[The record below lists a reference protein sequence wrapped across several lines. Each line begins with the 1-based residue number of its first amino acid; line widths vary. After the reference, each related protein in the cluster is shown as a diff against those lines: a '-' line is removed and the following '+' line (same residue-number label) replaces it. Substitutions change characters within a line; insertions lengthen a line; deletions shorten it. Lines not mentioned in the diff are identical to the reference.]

1 MISLV
6 IFPSHHSNFYNKS
19 VLHKNIWMLYGKQ
32 HLQGLQLA
40 SNVLKYENISG
51 LSQQA
56 DGSLQ
61 VAFPLF
67 NSPAN

>member
-1 MISLV
+1 MINLV
-6 IFPSHHSNFYNKS
+6 IFLTIQVS
-19 VLHKNIWMLYGKQ
+19 VVNRYWTKNIWMLDGKQ
-32 HLQGLQLA
+32 LLQGLPLA

-61 VAFPLF
+61 VALPFL
-67 NSPAN
+67 NGSAN